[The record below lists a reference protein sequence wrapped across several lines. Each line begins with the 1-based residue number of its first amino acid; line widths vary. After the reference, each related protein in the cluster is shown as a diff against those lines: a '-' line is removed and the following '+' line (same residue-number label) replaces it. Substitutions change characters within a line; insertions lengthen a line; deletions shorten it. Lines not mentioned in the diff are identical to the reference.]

1 MKVTARQLTSLIRE
15 ALAGSKPRALV
26 SGTRDKHVLYARVA
40 GALDRMQR
48 RLHKNFLDGGWESVT
63 GGIYVWL
70 SDVPPPSVIDELV
83 RMGFDAEIMNVRR
96 EGPALF
102 VRHSTVES
110 VRKRT

>member
-1 MKVTARQLTSLIRE
+1 MKVTARQLTLLIRE

-110 VRKRT
+110 VWKRT